1 MLKVF
6 QNRAIINLSPIVN
19 RVPFD
24 QLMEKYPELK
34 CHHECSMRGSKAFES
49 SQFMHYTHVADVN
62 TDDLEKAFNL
72 MNGEGDYQDII
83 PITGMR
89 SMSVGDIIKTE
100 AGKYFMCDS
109 QGFAEIEVV
118 QND

>member
-6 QNRAIINLSPIVN
+6 QNRAVITHASIVN
-19 RVPFD
+19 RVPYD
-24 QLMEKYPELK
+24 QLMEQYPDLK
-34 CHHECSMRGSKAFES
+34 CHFECSMRGSRAFDA

-100 AGKYFMCDS
+100 EGKYFMCDS

-118 QND
+118 QNA